1 MKDHARLAHEN
12 FKRGYNC
19 AQAVAIAF
27 ADEMG
32 MSETELAK
40 LASSFGGGMGKM
52 REVCGAVSGAL
63 LVYGALRGNSDPEDG
78 EAKKQHYARVQEF
91 AARFKAEHETII
103 CRELLHNIGL
113 KKESGGDP
121 EDRTPEYYRTRPCV
135 RFVETAATIL
145 EQMLAE

>member
-78 EAKKQHYARVQEF
+78 EAKKQHFARVQEF

-113 KKESGGDP
+113 KKDIGGDP
-121 EDRTPEYYRTRPCV
+121 EERTPEYYRTRPCV

>member
-27 ADEMG
+27 SEEMG
-32 MSETELAK
+32 MSEAELAR

-78 EAKKQHYARVQEF
+78 EAKKQHYANVRAF
-91 AARFKAEHETII
+91 ADRFKAEHETII

-113 KKESGGDP
+113 KKDAGGDP
-121 EDRTPEYYRTRPCV
+121 EERTPEYYRTRPCV
-135 RFVETAATIL
+135 RFVETAATVL
-145 EQMLAE
+145 AEMLAE

>member
-1 MKDHARLAHEN
+1 MKNHAELARNN
-12 FKRGYNC
+12 FLKGYNC
-19 AQAVAIAF
+19 AQAVASAF
-27 ADEMG
+27 SEEMG
-32 MSETELAK
+32 MSEAELAK

-103 CRELLHNIGL
+103 CRELLKNIAL
-113 KKESGGDP
+113 KKESTSEP
-121 EDRTPEYYRTRPCV
+121 EPRTEDYYRTRPCV

-145 EQMLAE
+145 AQMLAE

>member
-78 EAKKQHYARVQEF
+78 EAKKQHYAHVQDF

-103 CRELLHNIGL
+103 CRELLKNIAL
-113 KKESGGDP
+113 KKESTSEP
-121 EDRTPEYYRTRPCV
+121 EARTEDYYRTRPCV

-145 EQMLAE
+145 AQMLAE

>member
-1 MKDHARLAHEN
+1 MKNHAELARDN
-12 FKRGYNC
+12 FLKGYNC

-27 ADEMG
+27 SEEMG
-32 MSETELAK
+32 MGEEQLAK
-40 LASSFGGGMGKM
+40 LASSFGGGFGKM
-52 REVCGAVSGAL
+52 REVCGAVSGAM
-63 LVYGALRGNSDPEDG
+63 LVYGALRGNSDPEDPV
-78 EAKKQHYARVQEF
+78 AKKEHYANVRDF
-91 AARFKAEHETII
+91 ASRFKAEHETII

>member
-1 MKDHARLAHEN
+1 MKDHAKLAHEN

-27 ADEMG
+27 ADELG
-32 MSETELAK
+32 VDEERAAR

-78 EAKKQHYARVQEF
+78 EAKKQHYANVRDF
-91 AARFKAEHETII
+91 ADRFKAEHETII

-113 KKESGGDP
+113 KKDIGGDP
-121 EDRTPEYYRTRPCV
+121 EERTPEYYRTRPCV

>member
-1 MKDHARLAHEN
+1 MDHRELAAEL
-12 FKRGYNC
+12 FLSGSNC
-19 AQAVAIAF
+19 AQAVVVAF
-27 ADEMG
+27 CDVTGLEPSFA
-32 MSETELAK
+32 AK

-78 EAKKQHYARVQEF
+78 EAKKQHYAKVQDF

-103 CRELLHNIGL
+103 CRELLKNIAL
-113 KKESGGDP
+113 KKENTSEP
-121 EDRTPEYYRTRPCV
+121 EERTPEYYRTRPCV

>member
-1 MKDHARLAHEN
+1 MKDHAKLAHEN

-27 ADEMG
+27 ADELG
-32 MSETELAK
+32 VDEERAAR

-78 EAKKQHYARVQEF
+78 EAKKQHYANVRDF
-91 AARFKAEHETII
+91 ADRFKAEHETII

-113 KKESGGDP
+113 KKDIGGDP
-121 EDRTPEYYRTRPCV
+121 EERTPEYYRTRPCV
-135 RFVETAATIL
+135 RFVETAATVL

>member
-1 MKDHARLAHEN
+1 MKNHAELARDN
-12 FKRGYNC
+12 FLKGYNC

-27 ADEMG
+27 SEEMG

-63 LVYGALRGNSDPEDG
+63 LVYGAVHGNSDPDDAD
-78 EAKKQHYARVQEF
+78 AKKAHYARVQEF

-103 CRELLHNIGL
+103 CRELLKNIAL
-113 KKESGGDP
+113 KKESTSEP
-121 EDRTPEYYRTRPCV
+121 EARTEDYYRTRPCV

-145 EQMLAE
+145 AQMLAE

>member
-1 MKDHARLAHEN
+1 MKDHAKLAHDN

-19 AQAVAIAF
+19 AQAVAIAI
-27 ADEMG
+27 ADELG
-32 MSETELAK
+32 VDEERAAR

-78 EAKKQHYARVQEF
+78 EAKKQHYANVRAF
-91 AARFKAEHETII
+91 ADRFKAEHETII

-113 KKESGGDP
+113 KKDIGGDP
-121 EDRTPEYYRTRPCV
+121 EERTPEYYRTRPCV
-135 RFVETAATIL
+135 RFVETAATVL
-145 EQMLAE
+145 AEMLAE

>member
-1 MKDHARLAHEN
+1 MKDHAKLAHEN

-27 ADEMG
+27 ADELG
-32 MSETELAK
+32 VDEERAAR

-78 EAKKQHYARVQEF
+78 EAKKQHYANVRAF
-91 AARFKAEHETII
+91 ADRFKAEHETII

-113 KKESGGDP
+113 KKDIGGDP
-121 EDRTPEYYRTRPCV
+121 EERTPEYYRTRPCV
-135 RFVETAATIL
+135 RFVETAATVL
-145 EQMLAE
+145 AEMLAE

>member
-1 MKDHARLAHEN
+1 MKNHAELARNN
-12 FKRGYNC
+12 FLKGYNC

-27 ADEMG
+27 SEEIG
-32 MSETELAK
+32 MSEAELAR

-78 EAKKQHYARVQEF
+78 EAKKQHYANVRAF
-91 AARFKAEHETII
+91 ADRFKAEHETII

-113 KKESGGDP
+113 KKDAGGDP
-121 EDRTPEYYRTRPCV
+121 EERTPEYYRTRPCV
-135 RFVETAATIL
+135 RFVETAATVL
-145 EQMLAE
+145 AEMLAE

>member
-103 CRELLHNIGL
+103 CRELMKNIAL
-113 KKESGGDP
+113 KKESTSEP
-121 EDRTPEYYRTRPCV
+121 EARTEDYYRTRPCV

-145 EQMLAE
+145 AQMLAE

>member
-103 CRELLHNIGL
+103 CRELLKNIAL
-113 KKESGGDP
+113 KKDAGGDP
-121 EDRTPEYYRTRPCV
+121 EERTPEYYRTRPCV

-145 EQMLAE
+145 AQMLAE

>member
-1 MKDHARLAHEN
+1 MKNHAELARDN
-12 FKRGYNC
+12 FLKGYNC

-27 ADEMG
+27 SEEMG
-32 MSETELAK
+32 MGEEQLAK
-40 LASSFGGGMGKM
+40 LASSFGGGFGKM
-52 REVCGAVSGAL
+52 REVCGAVSGAM
-63 LVYGALRGNSDPEDG
+63 LVYGALRGNSDPEDPV
-78 EAKKQHYARVQEF
+78 AKKEHYANVRAF
-91 AARFKAEHETII
+91 ADRFKAEHETII

-121 EDRTPEYYRTRPCV
+121 EDRTPEYYRTRPGV

>member
-103 CRELLHNIGL
+103 CRELLKNIAL
-113 KKESGGDP
+113 KKESTSEP
-121 EDRTPEYYRTRPCV
+121 EARTEDYYRTRPCV

-145 EQMLAE
+145 AQMLAE

>member
-1 MKDHARLAHEN
+1 MKNHAELARDN
-12 FKRGYNC
+12 FLKGYNC

-27 ADEMG
+27 SEEMG
-32 MSETELAK
+32 MGEEQLAK
-40 LASSFGGGMGKM
+40 LASSFGGGFGKM
-52 REVCGAVSGAL
+52 REVCGAVSGAM
-63 LVYGALRGNSDPEDG
+63 LVYGALRGNSDPEDPV
-78 EAKKQHYARVQEF
+78 AKKEHYANVRAF
-91 AARFKAEHETII
+91 ADRFKAEHETII